1 MAGVRVETGSRLHA
15 GFYTVD
21 AGWGVKWGGSGFY
34 IDMLGV
40 KAEAWECGEPG
51 IEAPPGYQDVASLV
65 WERLKP
71 RVCARLLEGPPRHS
85 GLGSTTQASLALG
98 LAIDRLESRGL
109 GVEGLARV
117 LGRGRYS
124 LVGTLLFMHGGFI
137 VDPGTPG
144 PLKPLARL
152 EVPGDW
158 RFVVVLPSLP
168 RGPGEDVEERL
179 MKPRRPG
186 PREEALMAKGTI
198 MLASAIA
205 RGDLGDALEALKLV
219 QAGTGL
225 YFSRSQGGVYR
236 GDVSW
241 IVGEASRDGIVLAQS
256 SWGPALYTISDAGTA
271 GSDASL
277 LRSILAE
284 AGVGGRVYVAEP
296 RNSGAVTVLY

>member
-1 MAGVRVETGSRLHA
+1 MASIRVETGARLHA
-15 GFYTVD
+15 GFYTID
-21 AGWGVKWGGSGFY
+21 AGWGVQWGGSGFY
-34 IDMLGV
+34 IDQLGITV
-40 KAEAWECGEPG
+40 EAWECREPG
-51 IEAPPGYQDVASLV
+51 VEAPASYREVATLV
-65 WERLKP
+65 EEKLSPK
-71 RVCARLLEGPPRHS
+71 VCARIVTGPPRHS

-98 LAIDRLESRGL
+98 LAIDRLEGRGL
-109 GVEGLARV
+109 GIEDLAKL

-137 VDPGTPG
+137 VDPGIPG

-168 RGPGEDVEERL
+168 RGPGEVEEEAL
-179 MKPRRPG
+179 MRPRRPG

-198 MLASAIA
+198 MLASAVA

-256 SWGPALYTISDAGTA
+256 SWGPALYTITDSSSA

-284 AGVGGRVYVAEP
+284 AGVGGSVIVAEP
-296 RNSGAVTVLY
+296 RNRGAVTVLY